1 MFSTWC
7 LRRSKTWGVFTA
19 PMRRTPYLL
28 PQQQMPVA
36 GKQRAAA
43 HRNFTSVYTQYVDE
57 ACSGIGA
64 QWALS
69 SDQEH
74 LLENLLVIYITRTQ
88 KEWLAQEKEIK
99 NKMQYSMP
107 KTCIYYG
114 RRKHLANK
122 HIRERPKEEEQKKTN
137 DTQLFDHKTMS
148 TTMSLKNSKNCP
160 APGKKGLLTMTM
172 SVRRVVTHQQL
183 LSSSNVVR
191 IFSLQCSSR

>member
-1 MFSTWC
+1 
-7 LRRSKTWGVFTA
+7 
-19 PMRRTPYLL
+19 
-28 PQQQMPVA
+28 
-36 GKQRAAA
+36 
-43 HRNFTSVYTQYVDE
+43 
-57 ACSGIGA
+57 
-64 QWALS
+64 
-69 SDQEH
+69 
-74 LLENLLVIYITRTQ
+74 
-88 KEWLAQEKEIK
+88 
-99 NKMQYSMP
+99 MQYSMP

-160 APGKKGLLTMTM
+160 APGKKGTLTMTM